1 MKTYPK
7 HPKILS
13 EGTLRGEKTANLKGN
28 TLGKV
33 EDFILD
39 VTAGRAALALL
50 SLKGE
55 DGKKLFPAPWE
66 AMELDTFRHA
76 SVLNVDSSQA

>member
-1 MKTYPK
+1 MRTYPK

-13 EGTLRGEKTANLKGN
+13 EGTLRGEKIASLKGN

-39 VTAGRAALALL
+39 VTAGRVALVLL
-50 SLKGE
+50 FLTEKMAKSSFWPSGR
-55 DGKKLFPAPWE
+55 PWNW
-66 AMELDTFRHA
+66 TPSRHA
-76 SVLNVDSSQA
+76 FVLNVDSSQA